1 MVLYRSGDSCHHQ
14 PVDADE
20 RKERG
25 MRDADRLHE
34 TSDPWRLMMSDPDMK
49 NAEHIEQQPVPGHTE
64 NIPSDGSDERRDGES
79 GTQRLED
86 VAPGADP
93 DTKPGTPPGTQSDA
107 DRTRSPD

>member
-1 MVLYRSGDSCHHQ
+1 M
-14 PVDADE
+14 
-20 RKERG
+20 
-25 MRDADRLHE
+25 
-34 TSDPWRLMMSDPDMK
+34 
-49 NAEHIEQQPVPGHTE
+49 PGHTE

>member
-1 MVLYRSGDSCHHQ
+1 
-14 PVDADE
+14 
-20 RKERG
+20 
-25 MRDADRLHE
+25 
-34 TSDPWRLMMSDPDMK
+34 MMSDPDMK

-86 VAPGADP
+86 VAPSAAP

-107 DRTRSPD
+107 DRTRSPDEREFHRPDCRRPASVQRTKAIDQERTRAA